1 MNTIHYLEIK
11 QSKLNFISPKIKTKV
26 KILKKSTQ
34 PFHYNNITST
44 TGYSCYPSSFPCFRS
59 CGPINCPENK
69 LPMPRDLWYRIV
81 YSQALEQQLGS
92 GEASVR
98 QSRSGTLLQSS
109 SKRKQ
114 KEDGSITDKS
124 SYNNL
129 HKNKS
134 NSNNSR
140 QQQTMNAAFSTTSTK
155 IIKLDTSLTLD
166 DHLYKSEFNQDT
178 SPFVPSN
185 SYKLFPMDN
194 LEYVAEIL
202 PLQIEN
208 KHSHSN
214 LTYQKSESKEN
225 LEINLW
231 NTNLNKRVSLT
242 QSAHAELINRP
253 KIHRGISM
261 DAKLERL
268 LPIPSAPSASMILN
282 NQSNFKE
289 TSTSPIRFQQ
299 SKISIE
305 QLTNKITKD
314 NSHIDATIMF
324 EHPLMNQL
332 YEHYNLEDIP
342 RFQLFKQLNRR
353 LTHIHETLKTMSS
366 NDIEIKLKYKHDAL
380 TKKRQIPIQSLTKD
394 ECIAM
399 AELELNV
406 YEYNKALDKSSSKY
420 FPLNNNDQLENEQ
433 LSPTLPSL
441 LSYDP
446 IIPVIKNAIISE
458 TSISPSISTLHAV
471 RPSAISQSTALL
483 STTTQFSEKT
493 EKFVSWNHP
502 LLSNLINMF
511 EPMTS
516 SWKAQIHKQSKQLSE
531 TQLQAQIDVKSQA
544 LEQSK
549 KILQPNKD
557 ERLRIA
563 ELELCLFEL
572 EKEQIQRNQID

>member
-98 QSRSGTLLQSS
+98 QSRSGFLLIIRSFFLYYEIIIVGTLLQSS

-208 KHSHSN
+208 KHSH
-214 LTYQKSESKEN
+214 
-225 LEINLW
+225 
-231 NTNLNKRVSLT
+231 
-242 QSAHAELINRP
+242 
-253 KIHRGISM
+253 
-261 DAKLERL
+261 
-268 LPIPSAPSASMILN
+268 
-282 NQSNFKE
+282 
-289 TSTSPIRFQQ
+289 STSPIRFQQ

-471 RPSAISQSTALL
+471 
-483 STTTQFSEKT
+483 
-493 EKFVSWNHP
+493 
-502 LLSNLINMF
+502 F

-516 SWKAQIHKQSKQLSE
+516 SWKAQIHKQLARRYEHICTKAKQLSE
-531 TQLQAQIDVKSQA
+531 TQLQAP

-572 EKEQIQRNQID
+572 EKGK

>member
-98 QSRSGTLLQSS
+98 QSRS
-109 SKRKQ
+109 
-114 KEDGSITDKS
+114 
-124 SYNNL
+124 
-129 HKNKS
+129 
-134 NSNNSR
+134 
-140 QQQTMNAAFSTTSTK
+140 A
-155 IIKLDTSLTLD
+155 
-166 DHLYKSEFNQDT
+166 
-178 SPFVPSN
+178 
-185 SYKLFPMDN
+185 
-194 LEYVAEIL
+194 
-202 PLQIEN
+202 
-208 KHSHSN
+208 
-214 LTYQKSESKEN
+214 
-225 LEINLW
+225 
-231 NTNLNKRVSLT
+231 
-242 QSAHAELINRP
+242 
-253 KIHRGISM
+253 
-261 DAKLERL
+261 
-268 LPIPSAPSASMILN
+268 
-282 NQSNFKE
+282 
-289 TSTSPIRFQQ
+289 SPIRFQQ

-314 NSHIDATIMF
+314 NSHIDSTIMF

-493 EKFVSWNHP
+493 VARRYEH
-502 LLSNLINMF
+502 IC
-511 EPMTS
+511 T
-516 SWKAQIHKQSKQLSE
+516 KAKQLSE
-531 TQLQAQIDVKSQA
+531 TQLQAP

-563 ELELCLFEL
+563 EC
-572 EKEQIQRNQID
+572 K